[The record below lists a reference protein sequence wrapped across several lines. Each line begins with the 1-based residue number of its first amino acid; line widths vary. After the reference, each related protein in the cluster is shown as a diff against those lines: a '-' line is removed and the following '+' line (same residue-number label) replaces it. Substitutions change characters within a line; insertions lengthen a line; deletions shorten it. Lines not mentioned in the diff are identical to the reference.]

1 MVCDKGDVVYS
12 AKYHD
17 IDDADTMLSDD
28 ELTFSDSSLE
38 EDYLEDS
45 MIHNNDDKPECTCG
59 AESKACRFDPSTSSN
74 FNPF

>member
-12 AKYHD
+12 AKD
-17 IDDADTMLSDD
+17 QDTDDADTMLSDD

-45 MIHNNDDKPECTCG
+45 MIHDNDDKPKCTC
-59 AESKACRFDPSTSSN
+59 TSSN
-74 FNPF
+74 VDPF